1 MKTVIALFLALLA
14 LPVFA
19 ALPVVSAPAA
29 SQAAMLKS
37 GNPQLAAN
45 KKLVYDFWR
54 NILVGG
60 HLDQTGKYM
69 AKDYI
74 QHNPNA
80 ETGRDG
86 FLAFFRDVI
95 GLKPIEVKAT
105 IDDLVSLTAEGD
117 LVTLSFVKT
126 YDDPNKRGQKYT
138 TTWFD
143 MFRVAD
149 GLIVEHWD
157 SALMDAGSSTP
168 PPKK

>member
-1 MKTVIALFLALLA
+1 MKVITGLFLTLLV
-14 LPVFA
+14 LPAFA
-19 ALPVVSAPAA
+19 ALPVVPAPAE
-29 SQAAMLKS
+29 SQAAMLQS
-37 GNPQLAAN
+37 DNPQLAAN

-54 NILVGG
+54 SVLVGG
-60 HLDQTGKYM
+60 HMDETEKYM

-95 GLKPIEVKAT
+95 GLKPVEVKST

-117 LVTLSFVKT
+117 LVTLSFVRT
-126 YDDPNKRGQKYT
+126 YDDPNKPGQKYT

-143 MFRVAD
+143 MFRIQD

-157 SALMDAGSSTP
+157 SALVE
-168 PPKK
+168 KR